1 MGHTIKGQSP
11 RTYRPSRGPMNT
23 MARINERVLP
33 FPPESPVG
41 RRRIL
46 AVNNIGYN
54 NLSASALLAI
64 LRASNLGNL
73 YHTRP
78 SLAVPNI
85 GAPSARRNLS
95 NIVARARAN
104 YKAAKTN
111 ENRKTVY
118 AQFKKNHSKGLRAL
132 KARHMANLQEL
143 NNATKNVR
151 LSRNLRGAVNAL
163 KKSLR
168 GN

>member
-33 FPPESPVG
+33 FPGASPV
-41 RRRIL
+41 RRSRSPT
-46 AVNNIGYN
+46 VNNIGYN
-54 NLSASALLAI
+54 NLTPSALLAI
-64 LRASNLGNL
+64 LRANNLANL
-73 YHTRP
+73 YHVRP

-85 GAPSARRNLS
+85 GAPADRRRLR
-95 NIVARARAN
+95 NIVNSARAN
-104 YKAAKTN
+104 YKAANTN
-111 ENRKTVY
+111 EARKTVY
-118 AQFKKNHSKGLRAL
+118 AKFKNNHSKGLKAL
-132 KARHMANLQEL
+132 KAKHVANLREL

-151 LSRNLRGAVNAL
+151 LSSQLRSVVNAL
-163 KKSLR
+163 KKSIR